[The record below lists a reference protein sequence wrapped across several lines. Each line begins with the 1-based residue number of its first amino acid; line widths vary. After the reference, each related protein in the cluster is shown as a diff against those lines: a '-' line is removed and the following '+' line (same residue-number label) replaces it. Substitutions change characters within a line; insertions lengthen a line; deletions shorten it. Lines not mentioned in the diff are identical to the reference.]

1 MKLQGKTAVV
11 TAASRGLGKGIAL
24 RFAREGARL
33 FIASRSEEAIRRAAE
48 DIREQTGAE
57 VACLAADIS
66 RREDVDRLLAAIRQK
81 YGAVDI
87 LVNNAGGP
95 PAGLFFD
102 LDDEAWQQA
111 FDLNLMSVVRMTRG
125 IIPLMKERGGG
136 RIINIISYSIKQPI
150 PGLVLSNAM
159 RAAVAGLTKTLSME
173 LAPHGILVNG
183 LAPGRILTDRIRE
196 LDRATAARRGITPE
210 EVAAEAESGIPLGRS
225 GTVEEF
231 AGAALFLASDDASYV
246 TGQMLIVDGGM
257 TKYY

>member
-1 MKLQGKTAVV
+1 LKLRGKTAVV
-11 TAASRGLGKGIAL
+11 TAASRGLGRGIAL
-24 RFAREGARL
+24 RFAQEGARL

-48 DIREQTGAE
+48 DIRGQTGAE
-57 VACLAADIS
+57 VAWMAADVS
-66 RREDVDRLLAAIRQK
+66 RKDDVDRLLAAIRET
-81 YGAVDI
+81 YGTADI

-95 PAGLFFD
+95 PAGMFFD
-102 LDDEAWQQA
+102 LDDEAWQKA

-125 IIPLMKERGGG
+125 IVPMMKERGGG

-183 LAPGRILTDRIRE
+183 LGPGRILTDRIRE
-196 LDRATAARRGITPE
+196 LDIAAAARRGVTPE
-210 EVAAEAESGIPLGRS
+210 QAAAEAEAGIPLGRS

-231 AGAALFLASDDASYV
+231 AGAALFLASDDGAYV
-246 TGQMLIVDGGM
+246 NGQMLIVDGGM
-257 TKYY
+257 TRTY